1 MDKGISH
8 VLSMSI
14 LLYGLQRP
22 IFNSQDKEPYSFVG
36 LKAQEK
42 TGLLL
47 MPTAKVTKNVSAA
60 EGGGNVLCSILISI
74 KTKAWLYSFEKEYMF
89 YQADYFRNHPQ
100 FAFLDVADNVT
111 YPYNELLHIA
121 VETGMCGLVLF
132 LLVVSPFV
140 FSDERTLKAALAAW
154 LIFAMFS
161 YPVNVVPLMMDFALF
176 IELRRGKTVSVLD
189 INRIFCGIAVVPL
202 MGLLAVCGHVMLF
215 LM

>member
-1 MDKGISH
+1 MTGT
-8 VLSMSI
+8 
-14 LLYGLQRP
+14 
-22 IFNSQDKEPYSFVG
+22 FNNPGPLGGYLVVG
-36 LKAQEK
+36 L
-42 TGLLL
+42 
-47 MPTAKVTKNVSAA
+47 
-60 EGGGNVLCSILISI
+60 
-74 KTKAWLYSFEKEYMF
+74 
-89 YQADYFRNHPQ
+89 ADYFRNHPQ

>member
-1 MDKGISH
+1 
-8 VLSMSI
+8 MSSYHPLFDVTGTFNNPGPLGGYLVVGLVVAV
-14 LLYGLQRP
+14 LLYA
-22 IFNSQDKEPYSFVG
+22 F
-36 LKAQEK
+36 
-42 TGLLL
+42 
-47 MPTAKVTKNVSAA
+47 
-60 EGGGNVLCSILISI
+60 
-74 KTKAWLYSFEKEYMF
+74 SFEKEYMF

-140 FSDERTLKAALAAW
+140 FSDERILKAALAAW

-202 MGLLAVCGHVMLF
+202 ILWGYWRCVAM
-215 LM
+215 

>member
-1 MDKGISH
+1 
-8 VLSMSI
+8 MSSCHPLFDVTGTFNNPGPLGGYLVVGLVVAV
-14 LLYGLQRP
+14 LLYA
-22 IFNSQDKEPYSFVG
+22 F
-36 LKAQEK
+36 
-42 TGLLL
+42 
-47 MPTAKVTKNVSAA
+47 
-60 EGGGNVLCSILISI
+60 
-74 KTKAWLYSFEKEYMF
+74 SFEKEYMF

-140 FSDERTLKAALAAW
+140 FSDERILKAALAAW